1 MIELETR
8 VKIPFLWGKA
18 VFRKQNWSQINLIV
32 GPNGSGKTLL
42 AQKLAVQF
50 GEAGYAV
57 RFIKSERGG
66 EAEQARQMEILRE
79 NEKVRTKIERV
90 LSSMFGKSIKF
101 IEDIDGTMIPIVENR
116 AWNVEYMLEQVEC
129 HGLREIISLLVSL
142 YCKNGAGTSDRSDT
156 EGVPGT
162 LITRGDGS
170 AGECIFFDEP
180 ELHLHPQFQTF
191 FINEIRKETAHS
203 SRRIFFLISHSPFFI
218 DLRTPEDLTGVIAC
232 HINQVPTSIEELNE
246 EDDALFRRFL
256 PRFNTYHKQFF
267 FSDNQIFVEGY
278 TDQQMFTNLLPYI
291 EDDYKAAGTG
301 IIDVGGKDEL
311 GVFCKVCSLLGTN
324 GRIITDLDSLFSGK
338 LRDVACE
345 DARVI
350 GWLEKQRERQQAFYE
365 GIFTAKEMAQK
376 VTLARLIHKLERLL
390 SETGQELREEG
401 FQKRMRDAY
410 GGGGHKGASNKG
422 SAHKVVSDNE
432 KPHRQ
437 IMEEFTLFVSKLD
450 ALQEKHD
457 NADAVDTYKTV
468 LLQGI
473 NALGSVLEKQL
484 SRKNAGNI
492 TKIRNLASFILAAME
507 AARVYILPRGCIEH
521 YYTRSEIR
529 YMPVSGKDRLFR
541 AELEFIQDS
550 HKKTVR
556 KQFAELIEILEKAT
570 GV

>member
-1 MIELETR
+1 MLEVETR

-18 VFRKQNWSQINLIV
+18 VFKKSNWSQINLIV

-42 AQKLAVQF
+42 AHKLSAQF
-50 GEAGYAV
+50 EEAGYSV
-57 RFIKSERGG
+57 RFIKSER
-66 EAEQARQMEILRE
+66 EDYKEQLEQMDILRN

-101 IEDIDGTMIPIVENR
+101 IEDYDGTLIPIVENK

-142 YCKNGAGTSDRSDT
+142 YSKLGEAGA
-156 EGVPGT
+156 
-162 LITRGDGS
+162 

-191 FINEIRKETAHS
+191 FINEIRKEVQHT
-203 SRRIFFLISHSPFFI
+203 SRRVFFLISHSPFFI

-232 HINQVPTSIEELNE
+232 HINQVPTSIEELSE

-278 TDQQMFTNLLPYI
+278 TDQQIFTNLLPFI

-311 GVFCKVCSLLGTN
+311 GVFCKVCALLGTN
-324 GRIITDLDSLFSGK
+324 SRIITDLDSLFSGK
-338 LRDVACE
+338 LRDVACK
-345 DARVI
+345 DQRVI
-350 GWLEKQRERQQAFYE
+350 SWMEKQRERQQAFYE
-365 GIFTAKEMAQK
+365 AIFTTKELQQNI
-376 VTLARLIHKLERLL
+376 TLEKLIYKLERLL
-390 SETGQELREEG
+390 VETSQEIRQDS
-401 FQKRMRDAY
+401 FQKKMY
-410 GGGGHKGASNKG
+410 GILSSKQNKPYLDDF
-422 SAHKVVSDNE
+422 K
-432 KPHRQ
+432 
-437 IMEEFTLFVSKLD
+437 LFISKLD
-450 ALQEKHD
+450 SLQEKHD

-468 LLQGI
+468 ILQGI
-473 NALGSVLEKQL
+473 NRLGNFIESALPKKTAS
-484 SRKNAGNI
+484 NI
-492 TKIRNLASFILAAME
+492 PKIRNLAAFILAAME

-521 YYTRSEIR
+521 YYTRSDIL

-541 AELEFIQDS
+541 SELEFIQDS

-556 KQFAELIEILEKAT
+556 KHFADLIELLEKACA
-570 GV
+570 